1 MAKNKIEELQVGQYY
16 EKEFVITEDIGEK
29 FAQISK
35 DFNPIHLDAG
45 IAGQSRFKKK
55 IVHGMLLGSY
65 ISGIIGNEFPGEGSV
80 YLNQNLSFRKP
91 VFYDTTVIVRVE
103 IIEIDLLKKRLT
115 LKTVCVDNNNDILI
129 DGEALILLEN

>member
-1 MAKNKIEELQVGQYY
+1 MAKNKIEDLQAGQYY
-16 EKEFVITEDIGEK
+16 EKEFVITEDIGEE

-45 IAGQSRFKKK
+45 IAKQSRFKKK

-80 YLNQNLSFRKP
+80 YLNQELSFRRP
-91 VFYDTTVIVRVE
+91 VYYDTPVIVRVE
-103 IIEIDLLKKRLT
+103 IAEINLSKKRLT
-115 LKTVCVDNNNDILI
+115 LKTVCRDNRNDILI
-129 DGEALILLEN
+129 DGKALILLEN